1 MDLLFNTF
9 VPTITED
16 SSLPLCNSEVTI
28 NDTDEDFCLQDYSYT
43 VFIAD
48 NLYPYLWTYKPKTFL
63 FGSVHKNKHNVF
75 YLFM

>member
-48 NLYPYLWTYKPKTFL
+48 NLYPYL
-63 FGSVHKNKHNVF
+63 
-75 YLFM
+75 